1 MRRNIYDECQG
12 IHHHQVNKIVPAST
26 KIKLTNGEE
35 IDLLMNFR
43 GLSLLRKENKSVY
56 EKLNKFIFS
65 VGDLKDM
72 DLLEIVEMLYA
83 CYQMHQLYYQQEISK
98 TYEEFLELVEFDLEK
113 LMNTYTL
120 LLVGDKKKASQK
132 LLKEK
137 PIEQKEA

>member
-1 MRRNIYDECQG
+1 MI
-12 IHHHQVNKIVPAST
+12 NKIVPAST
-26 KIKLTNGEE
+26 KIKLVNGEE

-43 GLSLLRKENKSVY
+43 GLSLLRKENKSIY

-98 TYEEFLELVEFDLEK
+98 SYEEFLELVEFDLEK

-137 PIEQKEA
+137 PLEPKEG

>member
-1 MRRNIYDECQG
+1 MI
-12 IHHHQVNKIVPAST
+12 NKIVPAST

>member
-1 MRRNIYDECQG
+1 MI
-12 IHHHQVNKIVPAST
+12 NKIVPAST
-26 KIKLTNGEE
+26 KIKLVNGEE

-43 GLSLLRKENKSVY
+43 GLSLLRKENKSMY

-120 LLVGDKKKASQK
+120 LLVGDKKKASQM

-137 PIEQKEA
+137 HTEQKEG

>member
-1 MRRNIYDECQG
+1 MI
-12 IHHHQVNKIVPAST
+12 NKIVPSST
-26 KIKLTNGEE
+26 KIKLVNGEE

-137 PIEQKEA
+137 HTEQKEA

>member
-1 MRRNIYDECQG
+1 MI
-12 IHHHQVNKIVPAST
+12 NKIVPAST
-26 KIKLTNGEE
+26 KIKLINGEE

-43 GLSLLRKENKSVY
+43 GLSLLRKENKSIY

-132 LLKEK
+132 LLNEK
-137 PIEQKEA
+137 HTEQKEG

>member
-1 MRRNIYDECQG
+1 MI
-12 IHHHQVNKIVPAST
+12 NKIVPAST

-43 GLSLLRKENKSVY
+43 GLSLLRKENKSMY

-98 TYEEFLELVEFDLEK
+98 TYEDFLELVEFDLEK

-137 PIEQKEA
+137 RSELKEA

>member
-1 MRRNIYDECQG
+1 MI
-12 IHHHQVNKIVPAST
+12 NKIVPAST
-26 KIKLTNGEE
+26 KIKLVNGEE

-65 VGDLKDM
+65 TGDLKNM

-137 PIEQKEA
+137 PIEQKEV

>member
-1 MRRNIYDECQG
+1 MI
-12 IHHHQVNKIVPAST
+12 NKIVPAST
-26 KIKLTNGEE
+26 KIKLTSGEE

-43 GLSLLRKENKSVY
+43 GLSLLRKENKSMY

-98 TYEEFLELVEFDLEK
+98 TYEDFLELVEFDLEK

-137 PIEQKEA
+137 HTEQKEG

>member
-1 MRRNIYDECQG
+1 MI
-12 IHHHQVNKIVPAST
+12 NKIVPAST
-26 KIKLTNGEE
+26 KIKLVNGEE

-43 GLSLLRKENKSVY
+43 GLSLLRKENKSIY

-98 TYEEFLELVEFDLEK
+98 TYEDFLELVEFDLEK

-137 PIEQKEA
+137 HTEQKEA

>member
-1 MRRNIYDECQG
+1 MI
-12 IHHHQVNKIVPAST
+12 NKIVPAST
-26 KIKLTNGEE
+26 KIKLVNGEE

-43 GLSLLRKENKSVY
+43 GLSLLRKENKSMY

-83 CYQMHQLYYQQEISK
+83 CYQMHQLYYQQEISR

>member
-1 MRRNIYDECQG
+1 MI
-12 IHHHQVNKIVPAST
+12 NKIVPSST
-26 KIKLTNGEE
+26 KIKLVNGEE

-43 GLSLLRKENKSVY
+43 GLSLLRKENKNVY

-137 PIEQKEA
+137 PIEQKEV

>member
-1 MRRNIYDECQG
+1 MI
-12 IHHHQVNKIVPAST
+12 NKIVPAST
-26 KIKLTNGEE
+26 KIKLVNGEE

-43 GLSLLRKENKSVY
+43 GLSLLRKENKSIY

-98 TYEEFLELVEFDLEK
+98 SYEEFLELVEFDLEK

-132 LLKEK
+132 LSKEK
-137 PIEQKEA
+137 YTEQKEA

>member
-1 MRRNIYDECQG
+1 MI
-12 IHHHQVNKIVPAST
+12 NKIVPAST
-26 KIKLTNGEE
+26 KIKLTSGEE

-43 GLSLLRKENKSVY
+43 GLSLLRKENKSMY

-98 TYEEFLELVEFDLEK
+98 TYEDFLELVEFDLEK

-120 LLVGDKKKASQK
+120 LLVGDKKKVSQK

-137 PIEQKEA
+137 HTEQKEG

>member
-1 MRRNIYDECQG
+1 MI
-12 IHHHQVNKIVPAST
+12 NKIVPAST
-26 KIKLTNGEE
+26 KIKLTSGEE

-43 GLSLLRKENKSVY
+43 GLSLLRKENKSMY

-83 CYQMHQLYYQQEISK
+83 CYQMHQLYYQQDISK
-98 TYEEFLELVEFDLEK
+98 TYEDFLELVEFDLEK
-113 LMNTYTL
+113 LMNTYSL

-137 PIEQKEA
+137 HTEQKEG

>member
-1 MRRNIYDECQG
+1 MI
-12 IHHHQVNKIVPAST
+12 NKIVPAST
-26 KIKLTNGEE
+26 KIKLVNGEE

-72 DLLEIVEMLYA
+72 DLLEILEMLYA

-98 TYEEFLELVEFDLEK
+98 TYEEFLELVEFDLKK
-113 LMNTYTL
+113 LMDTYTL

-132 LLKEK
+132 LL
-137 PIEQKEA
+137 

>member
-1 MRRNIYDECQG
+1 MI
-12 IHHHQVNKIVPAST
+12 NKIVPAST
-26 KIKLTNGEE
+26 KIKLVNGEE

-43 GLSLLRKENKSVY
+43 GLSLLRKENKSMY

-83 CYQMHQLYYQQEISK
+83 CYQMHQLYYQQEILK

-137 PIEQKEA
+137 PIEQKEG

>member
-1 MRRNIYDECQG
+1 MI
-12 IHHHQVNKIVPAST
+12 NKIVPAST

-137 PIEQKEA
+137 RSELKEA